1 MRNDGFTKTGSGQT
15 WRYLKVQV
23 GNWLKCKCLIVSVHS
38 KRSGATGEDEAVER
52 QQEEGEGEGEG
63 EEGDEVPAMAFNTI
77 YCFRFFVPAGH

>member
-52 QQEEGEGEGEG
+52 QQDEG
-63 EEGDEVPAMAFNTI
+63 EEEVPAMAFNTI
-77 YCFRFFVPAGH
+77 YCFRIFVPAGH